1 VTQANDSLGQSVRK
15 LEGEPL
21 VVTEDGVPIA
31 ALVAIDELDLES
43 LALGS
48 HPRFMAIL
56 DEARAQCRQG
66 LGLSLEGV
74 MLELGLDADTR
85 AGLKR

>member
-1 VTQANDSLGQSVRK
+1 MRNVEVTQATDSLGQSVRN

-31 ALVAIDELDLES
+31 ALVPIDELDLES

-56 DEARAQCRQG
+56 EEARAQCRQG
-66 LGLSLEGV
+66 LGFSSEAV
-74 MLELGLDADTR
+74 RRELGLH
-85 AGLKR
+85 